1 VVLACFNNSYKYSPE
16 SLARFWRVLAA
27 QPATVLWLLDGRLPE
42 IGANLR
48 ALARAAGIDPARLHL
63 LPKQP
68 HAAYLA
74 SYRHA
79 DLFLDTTPYNA
90 HTTASDALWAGCPV
104 LTVPGATFA
113 ARVAGSLNATLGLDQ
128 LNARDDDDFVARA
141 SALAGDRV
149 ALAALRARLVEVR
162 ARSPLFD
169 LDRFARDFT
178 AAITAM
184 VQRRRAG
191 LAPADFD
198 LDPSTS

>member
-1 VVLACFNNSYKYSPE
+1 
-16 SLARFWRVLAA
+16 
-27 QPATVLWLLDGRLPE
+27 
-42 IGANLR
+42 
-48 ALARAAGIDPARLHL
+48 
-63 LPKQP
+63 
-68 HAAYLA
+68 
-74 SYRHA
+74 
-79 DLFLDTTPYNA
+79 
-90 HTTASDALWAGCPV
+90 
-104 LTVPGATFA
+104 
-113 ARVAGSLNATLGLDQ
+113 VAGSLNATLGLDQ